1 VRRVSVVAGS
11 RGTDVAK
18 TRFNMFRAL
27 HVAAT
32 GMAAQETQLEG
43 ISNNIANANTIGYK
57 KQRIDFQ
64 DLLYQ
69 QIRAPGAPTSATT
82 MNPTG
87 LQLGGGVRVIG
98 TTRLFAQGTLTQTNN
113 QFDVAIEG
121 NGFFTVQQPDGTL
134 AYTRAGT
141 LHMDGT
147 GRVVTEEGLPLD
159 PPLSIPS
166 NAVSVSISATGKVT
180 AMVSGEQNPVEVGD
194 ITIAN
199 FINAAGLRSIGHN
212 LFMPTPASGEP
223 QIGVPG
229 EEGRGTLMQGSV
241 EKANVDIV
249 EEMIGLISA
258 QRAYEINSK
267 VITTADQML
276 QAATQLR

>member
-1 VRRVSVVAGS
+1 
-11 RGTDVAK
+11 
-18 TRFNMFRAL
+18 MFRAL

-32 GMAAQETQLEG
+32 GMAAQETNLEG
-43 ISNNIANANTIGYK
+43 ISNNIANANTVGYK

-69 QIRAPGAPTSATT
+69 QVRAAGAPTSATT

-87 LQLGGGVRVIG
+87 LQLGSGVRVVG
-98 TTRLFAQGTLTQTNN
+98 TTRLFDQGTITQTNN
-113 QFDVAIEG
+113 QFDMAIEG
-121 NGFFTVQQPDGTL
+121 NGFFVVQQPDGTM
-134 AYTRAGT
+134 AYTRSGT
-141 LHMDGT
+141 MQTDGT
-147 GRVVTEEGLPLD
+147 GRVVTSEGLLLE
-159 PPLSIPS
+159 PPLTIPT
-166 NAVSVSISATGKVT
+166 NAVSVSISANGKVT
-180 AMVSGEQNPVEVGD
+180 AMVSGETSPVAVGD

-199 FINAAGLRSIGHN
+199 FINPAGLRALGHN
-212 LFMPTPASGEP
+212 LFMPTAASGDAM
-223 QIGVPG
+223 IGAPG
-229 EEGRGTLMQGSV
+229 EEGRGALLQGST
-241 EKANVDIV
+241 EKANVDVV

>member
-1 VRRVSVVAGS
+1 
-11 RGTDVAK
+11 
-18 TRFNMFRAL
+18 MFRAL

-32 GMAAQETQLEG
+32 GMAAQETHLEG
-43 ISNNIANANTIGYK
+43 ISNNIANANTVGYK
-57 KQRIDFQ
+57 RQRIDFQ

-69 QIRAPGAPTSATT
+69 QIRAAGAPTSPTT

-87 LQLGGGVRVIG
+87 LQLGSGVRVVG
-98 TTRLFAQGTLTQTNN
+98 TTRLFAQGTLTQSNN
-113 QFDVAIEG
+113 QFDIAIEG
-121 NGFFTVQQPDGTL
+121 NGFYVIQQPDGTL

-141 LHMDGT
+141 LQTDGT
-147 GRVVTEEGLPLD
+147 GRLVTDEGLPLD
-159 PPLSIPS
+159 PPITIPT
-166 NAVSVSISATGKVT
+166 NAVSVSISSTGKVT

-199 FINAAGLRSIGHN
+199 FINPAGLRSLGHN
-212 LFMPTPASGEP
+212 LFMPTPASGEA
-223 QIGVPG
+223 QIGTPG
-229 EEGRGTLMQGSV
+229 EEGRGTLMQGFT
-241 EKANVDIV
+241 EKANVDVV
-249 EEMIGLISA
+249 EEMIGLIAA